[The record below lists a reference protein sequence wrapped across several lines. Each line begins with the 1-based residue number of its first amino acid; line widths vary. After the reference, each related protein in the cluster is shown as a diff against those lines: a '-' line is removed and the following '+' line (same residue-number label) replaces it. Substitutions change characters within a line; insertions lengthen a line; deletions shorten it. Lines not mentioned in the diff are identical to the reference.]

1 MLDINHLGACWRKD
15 TAGMEKRARG
25 ASWNRASRKSQIPLR
40 DSADCPKVT
49 GRVRARAVP
58 SPGVNPHI
66 FHSSLDTL
74 APTGPNRPR
83 SASVSSSGP
92 EGATGC
98 RVSRRGWGQPGSCP
112 CRRCGGR
119 ESGTPD
125 GTPGLRG
132 APGRRPRRGRG
143 LDPSVPACA
152 HGVSPGP
159 RAAQGCGTGPRPA
172 PSARR
177 RRERRR
183 TCSWQARPGEMQ
195 RGAGH
200 FSNSSSAGRASGTAR
215 RRSPPLSPAPWRRS
229 SPGAMQRGRVRAA
242 LAALLCA
249 ALLPLR
255 PEAARAPKQRP
266 ARTRSCGERP
276 EELLEQLYGRLAAG
290 MLSAFHHTLQPEPP
304 GRQHNASCPA
314 GARPPAD
321 KRVRLPV
328 NLRSASPWAYR
339 ISYDPT
345 RYPKYIPEAYC
356 LCKGC
361 LMGIFGEESLHF
373 RSTPVFMPTVILR
386 RTPACAGGRY
396 VYTED
401 YITIPVGC
409 TCVPEQEKE
418 AESANSSID
427 KQEVKLLVGQNKPSS
442 E

>member
-1 MLDINHLGACWRKD
+1 
-15 TAGMEKRARG
+15 MEKG
-25 ASWNRASRKSQIPLR
+25 AK
-40 DSADCPKVT
+40 
-49 GRVRARAVP
+49 
-58 SPGVNPHI
+58 
-66 FHSSLDTL
+66 
-74 APTGPNRPR
+74 
-83 SASVSSSGP
+83 
-92 EGATGC
+92 GATW
-98 RVSRRGWGQPGSCP
+98 S
-112 CRRCGGR
+112 
-119 ESGTPD
+119 
-125 GTPGLRG
+125 
-132 APGRRPRRGRG
+132 
-143 LDPSVPACA
+143 
-152 HGVSPGP
+152 
-159 RAAQGCGTGPRPA
+159 
-172 PSARR
+172 
-177 RRERRR
+177 
-183 TCSWQARPGEMQ
+183 
-195 RGAGH
+195 
-200 FSNSSSAGRASGTAR
+200 
-215 RRSPPLSPAPWRRS
+215 
-229 SPGAMQRGRVRAA
+229 RVRAA
-242 LAALLCA
+242 PAALLALLCA

-361 LMGIFGEESLHF
+361 LMGLFGEESLQF

-418 AESANSSID
+418 AESLNSSID

>member
-1 MLDINHLGACWRKD
+1 
-15 TAGMEKRARG
+15 
-25 ASWNRASRKSQIPLR
+25 
-40 DSADCPKVT
+40 
-49 GRVRARAVP
+49 
-58 SPGVNPHI
+58 
-66 FHSSLDTL
+66 
-74 APTGPNRPR
+74 
-83 SASVSSSGP
+83 
-92 EGATGC
+92 
-98 RVSRRGWGQPGSCP
+98 
-112 CRRCGGR
+112 
-119 ESGTPD
+119 
-125 GTPGLRG
+125 
-132 APGRRPRRGRG
+132 
-143 LDPSVPACA
+143 
-152 HGVSPGP
+152 
-159 RAAQGCGTGPRPA
+159 
-172 PSARR
+172 
-177 RRERRR
+177 
-183 TCSWQARPGEMQ
+183 
-195 RGAGH
+195 
-200 FSNSSSAGRASGTAR
+200 
-215 RRSPPLSPAPWRRS
+215 
-229 SPGAMQRGRVRAA
+229 MQRGRVRAPAA
-242 LAALLCA
+242 LLALLCA

-361 LMGIFGEESLHF
+361 LMGLFGEESLQF
-373 RSTPVFMPTVILR
+373 RSTPVLMPTVILR

-418 AESANSSID
+418 AESLNSSID
-427 KQEVKLLVGQNKPSS
+427 KQAVKLLVGQNKPSS

>member
-1 MLDINHLGACWRKD
+1 MFL
-15 TAGMEKRARG
+15 AGEARG
-25 ASWNRASRKSQIPLR
+25 DAVRRGALFQQLLRRESQWHGAAPQPAALPGSLEEKQPGRHAARQGKGLRAGG
-40 DSADCPKVT
+40 C
-49 GRVRARAVP
+49 GARAVAARC
-58 SPGVNPHI
+58 PGVPI
-66 FHSSLDTL
+66 PLTAASL
-74 APTGPNRPR
+74 
-83 SASVSSSGP
+83 
-92 EGATGC
+92 
-98 RVSRRGWGQPGSCP
+98 Q
-112 CRRCGGR
+112 
-119 ESGTPD
+119 
-125 GTPGLRG
+125 
-132 APGRRPRRGRG
+132 
-143 LDPSVPACA
+143 
-152 HGVSPGP
+152 
-159 RAAQGCGTGPRPA
+159 
-172 PSARR
+172 
-177 RRERRR
+177 
-183 TCSWQARPGEMQ
+183 
-195 RGAGH
+195 
-200 FSNSSSAGRASGTAR
+200 
-215 RRSPPLSPAPWRRS
+215 
-229 SPGAMQRGRVRAA
+229 VRAA
-242 LAALLCA
+242 PAALLALLCA

-396 VYTED
+396 VYAED

-418 AESANSSID
+418 AESVNSSLD
-427 KQEVKLLVGQNKPSS
+427 KQEVKLLVSQNKPSS